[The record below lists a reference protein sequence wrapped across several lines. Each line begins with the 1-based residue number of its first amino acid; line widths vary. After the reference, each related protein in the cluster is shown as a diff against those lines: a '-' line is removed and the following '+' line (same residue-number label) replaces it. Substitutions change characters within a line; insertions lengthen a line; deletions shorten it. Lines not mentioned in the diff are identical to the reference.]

1 MPRAFLVKKANVS
14 PGKRNWSELPD
25 HERGDVYIPGEST
38 AVMSHFCCCLKRKR
52 NVGDSVYGLV
62 VFGRLYARICGFLLF
77 VCLFARFGIQRV
89 YRCDRWRGKGCPA
102 VIVTGPRN
110 NGKQQRPAVLGESSS
125 CFVGCQSC
133 ALLTLDNLLC

>member
-1 MPRAFLVKKANVS
+1 MLAIACTGSFSGAFTHGFV
-14 PGKRNWSELPD
+14 D
-25 HERGDVYIPGEST
+25 
-38 AVMSHFCCCLKRKR
+38 FC
-52 NVGDSVYGLV
+52 Y
-62 VFGRLYARICGFLLF
+62 LF
-77 VCLFARFGIQRV
+77 VCLFARFAIQRV

-133 ALLTLDNLLC
+133 ALLTLDNFLC